1 LTTKFQKGDLKP
13 IPFPLSPFLSN
24 MTNPPS
30 PRPPAVDQSPVKWLR
45 QNLFN
50 TWYNGIL
57 TLILGG
63 FILQVVVAGLTW
75 IATKAK
81 WAVIGENLPLL
92 LVGRY
97 PPEQSWRL
105 WLVLLLAIG
114 LPVSIWVGQRQ
125 RSPRMGWIYAFGAT
139 IGISWLLGGGFG
151 LVPVE
156 NGLWN
161 GLLLTLLAASIST
174 VLAFPLGVLLA
185 LGRQSTLPILRIA
198 CTIYIELVRG
208 LPLIGILFMA
218 QFLLPLLLPGDWR
231 LDRLARAIAGLILFN
246 AAYLAE
252 TVRGGLQSLPR
263 GQIEAAKVLGL
274 SAPLR
279 LYLIVLPQ
287 AIRMVIPAIVGQF
300 IAMFKDTSLLA
311 LFALSE
317 LTGIARS
324 VLAQP
329 DFIGRYAEVYL
340 FIGLIYWIVCFTL
353 SQISRKLEVR
363 G

>member
-1 LTTKFQKGDLKP
+1 
-13 IPFPLSPFLSN
+13 

-30 PRPPAVDQSPVKWLR
+30 PRPPAIDRSPVQWLR

-50 TWYNGIL
+50 TWYNSIL

-63 FILQVVVAGLTW
+63 FILQVVAAGWTW
-75 IATKAK
+75 IATTAK
-81 WAVIGENLPLL
+81 WAVISENLPLL

-97 PPEQSWRL
+97 PAEQSWRL

-114 LPVSIWVGQRQ
+114 LPVSIFGRQR
-125 RSPRMGWIYAFGAT
+125 RSPRMGWIYAFCAM

-156 NGLWN
+156 NSLWN

-185 LGRQSTLPILRIA
+185 LGRQSSLPILRIA

-279 LYLIVLPQ
+279 LWLIVLPQ
-287 AIRMVIPAIVGQF
+287 AIRTVIPAIVGQF
-300 IAMFKDTSLLA
+300 IALFKDTSLLA
-311 LFALSE
+311 LFALAE

-353 SQISRKLEVR
+353 SQISRQLEVR

>member
-1 LTTKFQKGDLKP
+1 
-13 IPFPLSPFLSN
+13 
-24 MTNPPS
+24 MTNPLAS
-30 PRPPAVDQSPVKWLR
+30 PRSPAIARSPVRWLR

-63 FILQVVVAGLTW
+63 FILQALAAGLTW
-75 IATKAK
+75 IATKAR

-114 LPVSIWVGQRQ
+114 LPVSIWVGQRR
-125 RSPRMGWIYAFGAT
+125 RSPRLGWIYASCAT
-139 IGISWLLGGGFG
+139 IGISWLLGGGLG

-156 NGLWN
+156 NSLWN

-185 LGRQSTLPILRIA
+185 LGRQSSLPILRIA

-263 GQIEAAKVLGL
+263 GQVEAAKVLGL
-274 SAPLR
+274 SAPLC
-279 LYLIVLPQ
+279 LWLIVLPQ

-300 IAMFKDTSLLA
+300 ISMFKDTSLLA
-311 LFALSE
+311 LFALAE

-353 SQISRKLEVR
+353 SQVSRQLEVR

>member
-1 LTTKFQKGDLKP
+1 M
-13 IPFPLSPFLSN
+13 N
-24 MTNPPS
+24 NPPAS
-30 PRPPAVDQSPVKWLR
+30 APPPAIDRSPVRWLR

-50 TWYNGIL
+50 TWYNSIL
-57 TLILGG
+57 TIILGG
-63 FILQVVVAGLTW
+63 FILQVFGAGLTW
-75 IATKAK
+75 IATKAR
-81 WAVIGENLPLL
+81 WAVISENLPLL

-97 PPEQSWRL
+97 PAAQSWRL

-114 LPVSIWVGQRQ
+114 LPMSIWGGKRR
-125 RSPRMGWIYAFGAT
+125 RSPSVGWIYAFCAM

-156 NGLWN
+156 NSLWN
-161 GLLLTLLAASIST
+161 GLLLTLLAASLST

-185 LGRQSTLPILRIA
+185 LGRQSSLPILRIA

-279 LYLIVLPQ
+279 LWLIVLPQ

-300 IAMFKDTSLLA
+300 ISLFKDTSLLA
-311 LFALSE
+311 LFALAE

-329 DFIGRYAEVYL
+329 DFVGRYAEVYL

-353 SQISRKLEVR
+353 SQVSRQLEVR
-363 G
+363 D

>member
-1 LTTKFQKGDLKP
+1 MT
-13 IPFPLSPFLSN
+13 SPH
-24 MTNPPS
+24 PPAL
-30 PRPPAVDQSPVKWLR
+30 RPPTTDRSPVLWLR

-50 TWYNGIL
+50 TWYNSL
-57 TLILGG
+57 FTVMLGG
-63 FILQVVVAGLTW
+63 LLIKLLGSLLIW
-75 IATKAK
+75 IFTTAK
-81 WAVIGENLPLL
+81 WAVIGTNLPLL

-97 PPEQSWRL
+97 PIEQSWRL
-105 WLVLLLAIG
+105 WLVLVLAIG
-114 LPVSIWVGQRQ
+114 LPVSIWIGQQQ
-125 RSPRMGWIYAFGAT
+125 RSPRISWIYAVSAT

-156 NGLWN
+156 NSLWN

-174 VLAFPLGVLLA
+174 GLAFPLGVLLA
-185 LGRQSTLPILRIA
+185 LGRQSSLPILRIA

-274 SAPLR
+274 NAPLR
-279 LYLIVLPQ
+279 LWLIVLPQ

-311 LFALSE
+311 LFALAE

-324 VLAQP
+324 ILAQP
-329 DFIGRYAEVYL
+329 DFMGRYAEVYL

-353 SQISRKLEVR
+353 SQVSRKLELKN
-363 G
+363 